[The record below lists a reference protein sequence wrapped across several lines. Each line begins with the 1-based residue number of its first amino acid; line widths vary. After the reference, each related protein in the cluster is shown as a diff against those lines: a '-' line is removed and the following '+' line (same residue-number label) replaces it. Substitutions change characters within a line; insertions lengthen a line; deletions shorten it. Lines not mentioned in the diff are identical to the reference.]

1 MALST
6 KILSIIT
13 HIKNILISGGS
24 LKWLKEEAL
33 KLKVMSSNPGTR
45 WIFFT
50 LICRKICIVCL
61 KKTENKQKRLSVSLL
76 TKEYSVL
83 KVGHSQ
89 PLLIYFRLFN
99 TVDRKQVNKDSI

>member
-33 KLKVMSSNPGTR
+33 KLKVMSSAP
-45 WIFFT
+45 
-50 LICRKICIVCL
+50 L
-61 KKTENKQKRLSVSLL
+61 KSVITNL
-76 TKEYSVL
+76 T
-83 KVGHSQ
+83 
-89 PLLIYFRLFN
+89 
-99 TVDRKQVNKDSI
+99 